1 MFKKKQKEKLN
12 CLGCYD
18 IKPYHYFESNMA
30 YQKNPLLLKNEFVK
44 VYARLYK
51 NTLMLFVFIEN
62 EENFS
67 KDKYTCET
75 LENELIANK
84 MNEYSLNVNLY
95 IFKNNN
101 EKTIS
106 IAKEQVKNT
115 KNYFS
120 HTFVYDSKNVRLNYY
135 RPVPSF
141 YKLYDYYQEA
151 LVADLGVIDLEK

>member
-1 MFKKKQKEKLN
+1 MFKKKKKEKLN

-30 YQKNPLLLKNEFVK
+30 YQKNPLLIKNEFVK

-62 EENFS
+62 EEGFS
-67 KDKYTCET
+67 KDMYTCES
-75 LENELIANK
+75 LKDEIIANE
-84 MNEYSLNVNLY
+84 MDNYSANINLY

-101 EKTIS
+101 ENTIS
-106 IAKEQVKNT
+106 IAKEQIKNT
-115 KNYFS
+115 KKYFS

-135 RPVPSF
+135 RPVPNF